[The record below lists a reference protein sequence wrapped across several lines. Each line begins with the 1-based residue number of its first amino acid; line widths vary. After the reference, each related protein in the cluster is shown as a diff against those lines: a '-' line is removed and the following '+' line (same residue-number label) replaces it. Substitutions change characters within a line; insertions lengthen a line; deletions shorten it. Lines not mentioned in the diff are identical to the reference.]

1 MEIQSDKAITTEE
14 TLNHDVEPNAYPAQ
28 FQGFD
33 AEACYIREVSP
44 IQLLGYE
51 QELEL
56 ARKARDGNEG
66 SRKAM
71 IHHNLRLVL
80 SLARRYRNRG
90 LSLLDL
96 VEEGNLGLMR
106 AVEKYDPELG
116 FRFSTYATWWIRQN
130 IERAIMNQARNVR
143 LPVHVIKEI
152 SKCLRHESEL
162 GQRLGR
168 KPSREELAVFT
179 ARSLSE
185 LTELLDSHESSYDG
199 YDAMPDV
206 DMLDVDSHGG
216 AQKSAD
222 PAQRLQKQ
230 SSANTLQRWL
240 NELSTRQR
248 NVLVRRFG
256 LEGHVAST
264 LEKVGEDIGLTR
276 ERVRQ
281 IQIESMRRLRRMAA
295 REGYDISAFF

>member
-1 MEIQSDKAITTEE
+1 MEIQKDKDLSLEE
-14 TLNHDVEPNAYPAQ
+14 TLIYDIELNAYPAQ
-28 FQGFD
+28 LQGFD

-44 IQLLGYE
+44 IQLLDYE
-51 QELEL
+51 QELQL
-56 ARKARDGNEG
+56 ARKARDGDED

-71 IHHNLRLVL
+71 IRHNLRLVM

-106 AVEKYDPELG
+106 AVDKYDPERG

-130 IERAIMNQARNVR
+130 IERAIMNHARNVR
-143 LPVHVIKEI
+143 LPVHIIKEI

-168 KPSREELAVFT
+168 KPSKEELAVFT
-179 ARSLSE
+179 GRSLSE
-185 LTELLDSHESSYDG
+185 LMELLDGHESSQDG

-206 DMLDVDSHGG
+206 DMLDVDAHGG

-222 PAQRLQKQ
+222 PAQRLQQ
-230 SSANTLQRWL
+230 RSSENTLQRWL
-240 NELSTRQR
+240 NELSARQR
-248 NVLVRRFG
+248 NVLIRRFG
-256 LEGHVAST
+256 LQGHVAST
-264 LEKVGEDIGLTR
+264 LEQVGADIGLTR